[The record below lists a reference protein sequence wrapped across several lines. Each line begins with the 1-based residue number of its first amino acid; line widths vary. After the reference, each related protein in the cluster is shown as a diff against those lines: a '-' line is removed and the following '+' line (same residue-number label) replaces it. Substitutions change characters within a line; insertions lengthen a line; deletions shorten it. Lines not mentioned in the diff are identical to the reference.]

1 MHLTT
6 KITTAALLG
15 MILGYLL
22 PEANPYFQKTAEVFF
37 KLINMIVVALVLSS
51 VTLGIIHFKTPRA
64 FFNVASKTLIIFLS
78 LTIISLILGIG
89 LANIFSVGKGLGLTT
104 QTPIHLEIPS
114 IGTMLIS
121 WIPSNPLAS
130 LANGNII
137 QILIFATFLGIAINA
152 SGQKARPIT
161 ECLESIY
168 ETMLQITS
176 IVLILAPF
184 GIFATAAYAA
194 GKFEAASWTPVALKF
209 FLVYIFGIL
218 CMLLIYAALLK
229 AFWRLNL
236 VNLLVGMRNAL
247 YIAFTT
253 GSSAATLPVTIQCM
267 TRNLGISRDIAG
279 FVAPMGATLNLNGLS
294 LFHGMCALFVAQ
306 AYNIPLGW
314 EEISVIILTA
324 TLTSIGTGGIPG
336 ASLIQLYAV
345 FNATGL
351 PIEGIAWIAAF
362 EAIRE
367 IISTVLNVIGNSVS
381 ALGVAQ
387 ETNNLNRNVF
397 FYTPDREWESS
408 I

>member
-6 KITTAALLG
+6 KITLAALLG
-15 MILGYLL
+15 SILGYFL
-22 PEANPYFQKTAEVFF
+22 PDAHPYFQKAAEVFF

-64 FFNVASKTLIIFLS
+64 FFNVAFKTLVIFVS
-78 LTIISLILGIG
+78 LTIISLMLGVTLSNVFHIG
-89 LANIFSVGKGLGLTT
+89 TGLELTT
-104 QTPIHLEIPS
+104 PIPIHLETPS
-114 IGTMLIS
+114 IGTMLLS
-121 WIPSNPLAS
+121 WIPTNPLAS

-137 QILIFATFLGIAINA
+137 QILIFAAFLGIAINA
-152 SGQKARPIT
+152 AGQKARPVT

-168 ETMLQITS
+168 ESMLQITS
-176 IVLILAPF
+176 IVLTLAPF
-184 GIFATAAYAA
+184 GIFVTAAYAA
-194 GKFEAASWTPVALKF
+194 GTFEAASWTPTALKF
-209 FLVYIFGIL
+209 FLVYILGIF
-218 CMLLIYAALLK
+218 CMLLIYTIILK
-229 AFWRLNL
+229 AFWRLNIT
-236 VNLLVGMRNAL
+236 NLIAGMRNAL
-247 YIAFTT
+247 YIAFAT
-253 GSSAATLPVTIQCM
+253 GSSTATLPVTIQCM

-294 LFHGMCALFVAQ
+294 LFHGMCAVFVAQ

-314 EEISVIILTA
+314 EGISILILTA
-324 TLTSIGTGGIPG
+324 TLTSLGTGGIPG
-336 ASLIQLYAV
+336 ASLLQLYAV
-345 FNATGL
+345 FKAIGL

-367 IISTVLNVIGNSVS
+367 IISTVLNVIGNTVS

-397 FYTPDREWESS
+397 FYTTVKEWESS